1 METIEKVVMHAT
13 FFARQR
19 RNKKVVG
26 PTNICFLF
34 PILVLLQAGENAYF
48 SCFSLS
54 LSSISL
60 KPSKLL
66 ETHYLYTQLN
76 VIFVEFFDTLI
87 VFQHSLYMI
96 RNKFSS

>member
-34 PILVLLQAGENAYF
+34 PISVLLQAGENAYF

-54 LSSISL
+54 LFNL
-60 KPSKLL
+60 SK
-66 ETHYLYTQLN
+66 TKQA
-76 VIFVEFFDTLI
+76 VRDTLPL
-87 VFQHSLYMI
+87 HSAQCDFCGIL
-96 RNKFSS
+96 